1 MRLRRHRAVRAG
13 RRPGRWRMPLVAGG
27 ILAVVVGAACWAP
40 LKPTVLAPL
49 ASGNSVAQPLDAQ
62 GGVVGAAPQPVVAV
76 PLAIVPT
83 VTPIPLQPVV
93 PPTPAVVPPL
103 NAAGQAVLASIK
115 SDRTAQWVKN
125 HTETPLRSGPSDDSV
140 VFTRLPQWSLLKQ
153 VESRPDWLSVQ
164 YSGDGDTREPGPG
177 WVKASDVG
185 AVDPP
190 AVWLSAALGGSV
202 WSTSD
207 GLAKR
212 IVDVPPA
219 TLMEVIGPDFIQAT
233 RVHVRLPGDG
243 RSVPPAEGWVDGN
256 MLARAATPAT
266 GDLPW
271 AYPEDLH
278 ADVRIN
284 VPWRT
289 QLDGSDYASA
299 NCGPTVLGMAL
310 ESFGMNLA
318 QPDLRGQVLDSENFD
333 AGDIDAGSYIWALA
347 KVAQSHGLQVSGLY
361 DGEDYHHWT
370 LDEVRNS
377 VRKGQP
383 VIVQVVYRALPGRSD
398 SAYYGDHYIIVTGLM
413 GDNFLYNDPIGGSSA
428 HESPGYDR
436 LMNPTQL
443 TRAMRAS
450 DTGYAYTAFGLGRN

>member
-1 MRLRRHRAVRAG
+1 
-13 RRPGRWRMPLVAGG
+13 
-27 ILAVVVGAACWAP
+27 
-40 LKPTVLAPL
+40 
-49 ASGNSVAQPLDAQ
+49 
-62 GGVVGAAPQPVVAV
+62 
-76 PLAIVPT
+76 
-83 VTPIPLQPVV
+83 
-93 PPTPAVVPPL
+93 
-103 NAAGQAVLASIK
+103 
-115 SDRTAQWVKN
+115 
-125 HTETPLRSGPSDDSV
+125 
-140 VFTRLPQWSLLKQ
+140 
-153 VESRPDWLSVQ
+153 
-164 YSGDGDTREPGPG
+164 
-177 WVKASDVG
+177 
-185 AVDPP
+185 
-190 AVWLSAALGGSV
+190 
-202 WSTSD
+202 
-207 GLAKR
+207 
-212 IVDVPPA
+212 
-219 TLMEVIGPDFIQAT
+219 MEVIGPDFIQAT

-256 MLARAATPAT
+256 MLARAATPTT

-333 AGDIDAGSYIWALA
+333 PGDIDAGSYIWALA
-347 KVAQSHGLQVSGLY
+347 RVAQSHGLQVSGLY
-361 DGEDYHHWT
+361 DGEDFHHWS
-370 LDEVRNS
+370 LDEIRNS

-413 GDNFLYNDPIGGSSA
+413 GDNFLYNDPIGGTSA

-450 DTGYAYTAFGLGRN
+450 DTGYAYTAFGLSRN